1 MFHKIGVLKKFA
13 KITGK
18 HLCRSPFLIRF
29 AGCST
34 FFIEHLSANAFKI
47 VNPKCTRVEGKTY
60 TPRLNILQKQDV
72 FANSL
77 AIILTSHIIYQKGKF
92 WYLFQWKTS
101 NSRISQ
107 ERGSFI
113 IQYHQ
118 LVS

>member
-72 FANSL
+72 IPKYYCKLVSNNSD
-77 AIILTSHIIYQKGKF
+77 ISYHISKGK
-92 WYLFQWKTS
+92 
-101 NSRISQ
+101 I
-107 ERGSFI
+107 
-113 IQYHQ
+113 
-118 LVS
+118 LVSFSMENL